1 MLYSL
6 DFTSQIYENTTNS
19 LALFISTAFIVTIK
33 KIYCNFRLY
42 RTVLQNIILTKFQPS
57 LLDLLLSYLK
67 KTEQTR

>member
-33 KIYCNFRLY
+33 KNFVIFGPY
-42 RTVLQNIILTKFQPS
+42 TSNLQNCI
-57 LLDLLLSYLK
+57 
-67 KTEQTR
+67 TEHYFD